1 MEQQKHLNKKGY
13 ILVNHTFINSDDI
26 RHDFSIAMSEMYQKE
41 VPLYGDLIDLVSDVN
56 TEVLNKQPEIRQQL
70 EHTGEIDRLGMERHG
85 AIRLGTAAE
94 LSMMRRLF
102 AVMGM
107 HPVGYYDL
115 APAGVPVHS
124 TAFRA
129 IDTQSLNKSPFRV
142 FTSLL
147 RLDLIDDEALKQE
160 AIAAL
165 DKRTI
170 FTDNVIN
177 LIKRFEGRGG
187 LTAED
192 AKQFIKEALETFR
205 WHDKTPV
212 SKALYQQLLSQHGLI
227 ADVVGFKG
235 PHINHLT
242 PRTLD
247 IDAVQA
253 GMQAKGI
260 PPKAIIEGPPK
271 RECPILL
278 RQTSFRAL
286 EEAVSFK
293 NPRGGYETGHHT
305 ARFGEIEQRGVA
317 LTPKGRALYDQLLSQ
332 ARRQLRATPNADNAL
347 EYYQV
352 LESAFAAFPDDYQM
366 LHDEGLAYFY
376 YQAVDSDTDNAQTL
390 DSIDV
395 ENIDVENVND
405 PLSKQMVTDLLEQG
419 MIRLEPIV
427 YEDFLPVS
435 AAGIFQSNLHDDST
449 NDNENDENSGKQ
461 SNDKGYTNKEAFENA
476 LGAQVYDE
484 LALYQTLQAQSLKAC
499 LGQINSKVLKR
510 VI

>member
-1 MEQQKHLNKKGY
+1 MNP
-13 ILVNHTFINSDDI
+13 TFINSDDI

-41 VPLYGDLIDLVSDVN
+41 VPLYGDLIDLVSEVN
-56 TEVLNKQPEIRQQL
+56 TEVLNKQPEIREQL
-70 EHTGEIDRLGMERHG
+70 EHTGEIDRLNMERHG

-107 HPVGYYDL
+107 YPVGYYDL

-177 LIKRFEGRGG
+177 LIKRFEAQGG

-192 AKQFIKEALETFR
+192 AKQFVKEALETFR
-205 WHDKTPV
+205 WHDNTPV
-212 SKALYQQLLSQHGLI
+212 SKVLYQQLLSQHGLI

-260 PPKAIIEGPPK
+260 PPKAIIEGPP
-271 RECPILL
+271 RRRCPILL
-278 RQTSFRAL
+278 RQTSFKAL

-293 NPRGGYETGHHT
+293 NPNGGYETGHHT

-317 LTPKGRALYDQLLSQ
+317 LTSKGRALYDQLLSQ
-332 ARRQLRATPNADNAL
+332 ARRQLAVTPNADNAS

-352 LESAFAAFPDDYQM
+352 LESAFAAFPDDYQT

-376 YQAVDSDTDNAQTL
+376 YQAVGSDADIVVADIEQTL
-390 DSIDV
+390 HSLEVESINDSISRQV
-395 ENIDVENVND
+395 
-405 PLSKQMVTDLLEQG
+405 VTDLLEQE

-449 NDNENDENSGKQ
+449 NDSANGNENDEHSGKQ
-461 SNDKGYTNKEAFENA
+461 SSGGINANKEAFENA

-484 LALYQTLQAQSLKAC
+484 LELYQTLQAQSLKAC
-499 LGQINSKVLKR
+499 LANLNSKALNG